1 VGWEVPCERSSIQEL
16 LMRIE
21 GGVEDPD
28 QVEGGVEDPDQ
39 AEGGVLDPGQVLQDR
54 DGAEEPT

>member
-1 VGWEVPCERSSIQEL
+1 
-16 LMRIE
+16 MRIE

-28 QVEGGVEDPDQ
+28 QAG
-39 AEGGVLDPGQVLQDR
+39 GGVLDPGQVLQER

>member
-1 VGWEVPCERSSIQEL
+1 
-16 LMRIE
+16 MRIE